1 MALSGA
7 NLETAAF
14 EAGEVSARQTNT
26 VTWPMAAM
34 ALIRCVKPDQ
44 IDQIDQLGNTEASNL
59 NGTTFIFQC
68 LASTTISS
76 YRFLPFPIFSSLVS
90 I

>member
-1 MALSGA
+1 VALSGA

-34 ALIRCVKPDQ
+34 ALIRCVKP
-44 IDQIDQLGNTEASNL
+44 DQIDQLGNTEASNL